1 MIPDEETAPARLPPT
16 TAVVKLCAR
25 QELVLAVR
33 SRWLQT
39 FASVFALLAIAVA
52 GAGYILAGGSGVQDF
67 ARTAT
72 SLVQVVLL
80 LVPLASLVF
89 GVLALTPERGAAEI
103 LYSQPVSRTAVLAGR
118 LLGLFEALTA
128 AQAVGFG
135 GAGLII
141 FAQAGDSGMSG
152 FLGVMAGSVTLT
164 AVFLAL
170 AALLAGGAG
179 ARRRTRALALAVVVW
194 FVAVVLFDVAALA
207 AASLLASASASR
219 LLIVSV
225 LVNPVDAV
233 RTGSLLAVEGSAA
246 FGAASLAFLRFTG
259 GPAGAFAW
267 IALSLL
273 AWTFVPLVLGARRLR
288 GMDI

>member
-1 MIPDEETAPARLPPT
+1 VRPIDENAEAPLPAT
-16 TAVVKLCAR
+16 MAVVRLCAR
-25 QELVLAVR
+25 QELVLAAR

-39 FASVFALLAIAVA
+39 FAVVFALLAIAVA

-118 LLGLFEALTA
+118 LLGLFEALAA
-128 AQAVGFG
+128 AQGIGFG
-135 GAGLII
+135 AAGLII
-141 FAQAGDSGMSG
+141 FTQAGDTGVTG
-152 FLGVMAGSVTLT
+152 FLGVVAGALTLT

-179 ARRRTRALALAVVVW
+179 SRRRTRALALALVVW
-194 FVAVVLFDVAALA
+194 FVSVVLFDVAALG
-207 AASLLASASASR
+207 AASMLASGSASR

-225 LVNPVDAV
+225 LVNPVDAA

-246 FGAASLAFLRFTG
+246 FGAASLAFLRFTK

-267 IALSLL
+267 IAASLL
-273 AWTFVPLVLGARRLR
+273 VWTVVPLALGARRLR
-288 GMDI
+288 AMDI

>member
-1 MIPDEETAPARLPPT
+1 VRATDGTAGATLPAT
-16 TAVVKLCAR
+16 MAVVRLCAR
-25 QELVLAVR
+25 QELVLAAR

-39 FASVFALLAIAVA
+39 FAVVFALLAIAVA
-52 GAGYILAGGSGVQDF
+52 SAGYILAGGSGVQDF

-103 LYSQPVSRTAVLAGR
+103 LYSQPVSRTAVLGGR

-141 FAQAGDSGMSG
+141 FAQAGETGVSG
-152 FLGVMAGSVTLT
+152 FLGVVAGSMTLT

-179 ARRRTRALALAVVVW
+179 ARRRTRALALALVVW
-194 FVAVVLFDVAALA
+194 FVSVVLFDVAALG
-207 AASLLASASASR
+207 AASMLPSASASR

-233 RTGSLLAVEGSAA
+233 RTGSLLAVEGTAA
-246 FGAASLAFLRFTG
+246 FGAASLAFLRFTD
-259 GPAGAFAW
+259 GPVGAFGW

-273 AWTFVPLVLGARRLR
+273 TWTLVPLILGARRLR
-288 GMDI
+288 DMDI